1 MTAHIEEIAKLVGKL
16 QFQVDTSQLQRFNQM
31 MQNASKQLRQLS
43 SEYGKL
49 SAQMAKGLKLKMDT
63 SGITKAKASLDNALK
78 RQAQAEAAL
87 SNQQRKTFTAELTQ
101 QKLKYAGTKAQNQLN
116 SASLQSQKDA
126 AIVAAKAA
134 ASVAAGGAASKAQ
147 LATQNALVASVAKQ
161 TRLQAIQQK
170 LAANTQKAANAHLL
184 SQGKLQRVQQQI
196 NHAQQQA
203 HIRAQRAATQQAAA
217 AQTAANK
224 AQNSQQNAG
233 RYQMAQQRHQAW
245 QARQNAPATANN
257 GMFGSGIGGVLA
269 LGGMI
274 GGIGIAVSALNGLIG
289 KLGERVEERKE
300 SVKGAEAFNSNF
312 TAISRDPAQQ
322 KMWRDQY
329 IKAANDSGTN
339 IDIDSAKDFRNF
351 VMAQLAY
358 GKKPDGIMKDYKL
371 RQQVFAISGASKDDA
386 KELNKQLGQMASDGT
401 GNKQDYDIINDRMPM
416 MAPYLAR
423 AYGEEKGIRD
433 PLKAR
438 QALNKGLKAGDGVK
452 YSWYERAFQLM
463 AEENQGMLE
472 DRKKTVTYTQAQAD
486 NQKYLNDNSVN
497 TDANLSEAMKDN
509 VKAWQDVN
517 TDLESTR
524 AALKG
529 FDEGL
534 TNAQSSLL
542 RFMFGRNMD
551 GSKKSE
557 AQQMADRM
565 TTADMPVSLDMV
577 GTHDYSNVDGNSQHQ
592 GGPIGNFWNWAL
604 GIKDN
609 REEYKK
615 QAGDLSKLAPSIWNK
630 DGYPY
635 NQAATPGLLPELKLT
650 SEGFTNLFGD
660 YKNWTPPAGMP
671 IQDAMPSAA
680 NNTFAPSINVEG
692 STINIELNGSASEE
706 DRAKVMEQFK
716 GELDKRDQRMPEIAQ
731 KAVTDM
737 LGRARALQADHQ

>member
-1 MTAHIEEIAKLVGKL
+1 MSMHEEIARLTGTLVFNVQGLPTLANFQNRLQAVHTKLNQVAAAANKL
-16 QFQVDTSQLQRFNQM
+16 
-31 MQNASKQLRQLS
+31 NASLS
-43 SEYGKL
+43 KSMNVRINT
-49 SAQMAKGLKLKMDT
+49 SAIDKAQAKFDK
-63 SGITKAKASLDNALK
+63 ALK

-87 SNQQRKTFTAELTQ
+87 SNQQRKTFAAEISQ
-101 QKLKYAGTKAQNQLN
+101 QKLKYSGSKAQAQFN
-116 SASLQSQKDA
+116 SAALQSQKDA

-170 LAANTQKAANAHLL
+170 LAANTQKAANAHLQ
-184 SQGKLQRVQQQI
+184 SQGKLQRIQQQI

-217 AQTAANK
+217 QQTAASK
-224 AQNSQQNAG
+224 TQSSQQSAG
-233 RYQMAQQRHQAW
+233 RYQMTQQRFAAW
-245 QARQNAPATANN
+245 QAKQNAPRPTPGN
-257 GMFGSGIGGVLA
+257 GGIGGSGIGGVLA

-274 GGIGIAVSALNGLIG
+274 GGLGFAISAFNGLIG

-322 KMWRDQY
+322 KLWRDEY

-339 IDIDSAKDFRNF
+339 IDNDSAKDFRNF

-423 AYGEEKGIRD
+423 AYGEEKKIKD

-438 QALNKGLKAGDGVK
+438 QALNKGLKGGDGVK

-497 TDANLSEAMKDN
+497 TDANLSQSMKEN

-524 AALKG
+524 NALKG

-534 TNAQSSLL
+534 TQAQTGLL
-542 RFMFGRNMD
+542 RFAFGRNLD
-551 GSKKSE
+551 GTKKSE
-557 AQQMADRM
+557 SDQMTDRM
-565 TTADMPVSLDMV
+565 TTADMPPMFNWFNKPENEAVDPIGKRDKGFYDNFLDQLFGV
-577 GTHDYSNVDGNSQHQ
+577 TERNSQ
-592 GGPIGNFWNWAL
+592 ARKDRDMSL
-604 GIKDN
+604 GEFKLPDLDTSSLTPKATMDKSYKTPN
-609 REEYKK
+609 RMSSLADTFNAM
-615 QAGDLSKLAPSIWNK
+615 QSAMSDSKSSQM
-630 DGYPY
+630 
-635 NQAATPGLLPELKLT
+635 QAAASTSQVFNQPITVNNQVDVTIAGSATEKDAQEFLTAVRSEIGTLESKIPGL
-650 SEGFTNLFGD
+650 S
-660 YKNWTPPAGMP
+660 A
-671 IQDAMPSAA
+671 DAVRNM
-680 NNTFAPSINVEG
+680 FAQVRG
-692 STINIELNGSASEE
+692 
-706 DRAKVMEQFK
+706 Q
-716 GELDKRDQRMPEIAQ
+716 
-731 KAVTDM
+731 
-737 LGRARALQADHQ
+737 QAERQ

>member
-1 MTAHIEEIAKLVGKL
+1 MSMHEEIARLTGTLKFNVQGL
-16 QFQVDTSQLQRFNQM
+16 QTLQRFNQYL
-31 MQNASKQLRQLS
+31 QQAAR
-43 SEYGKL
+43 
-49 SAQMAKGLKLKMDT
+49 KMDGLQVAANKLNAAFSKT
-63 SGITKAKASLDNALK
+63 FKIKVDASQVDKAKAKLDNALK

-87 SNQQRKTFTAELTQ
+87 GNQQRKTFTAELTQ

-126 AIVAAKAA
+126 AVVAAKAA
-134 ASVAAGGAASKAQ
+134 ASQAAGGAASKAQ

-170 LAANTQKAANAHLL
+170 LAANTQKAANNHLM
-184 SQGKLQRVQQQI
+184 SQGKLQRIQQQM

-224 AQNSQQNAG
+224 AQNSTQSAA
-233 RYQMAQQRHQAW
+233 RFQMTQQRHQAW
-245 QARQNAPATANN
+245 QARQNAPAPANN

-274 GGIGIAVSALNGLIG
+274 GGIGIAVSSLNALIG
-289 KLGERVEERKE
+289 RLGDRIEERKE

-322 KMWRDQY
+322 KMWRDEY
-329 IKAANDSGTN
+329 IKAANDSGTS
-339 IDIDSAKDFRNF
+339 IDVDSAKDFRNF

-423 AYGEEKGIRD
+423 AYGEEKGIKD
-433 PLKAR
+433 PIKAR
-438 QALNKGLKAGDGVK
+438 QALNKGLKGGDGVK

-472 DRKKTVTYTQAQAD
+472 DRKKTVTFTQAQAD

-534 TNAQSSLL
+534 TNAQTSLL
-542 RFMFGRNMD
+542 RFMFGRNLD
-551 GSKKSE
+551 GSTKS
-557 AQQMADRM
+557 QGDQMADRM
-565 TTADMPVSLDMV
+565 TTVDMPAMFNWFNTPEYDKVDPLGNRDKGLYDNFLDKIFGVTERNAQARKDRDMSLGEFKLPEIDASALTPKPTMDKSYKIPN
-577 GTHDYSNVDGNSQHQ
+577 TMSSLADTFSAMQSAMSDSSQM
-592 GGPIGNFWNWAL
+592 
-604 GIKDN
+604 
-609 REEYKK
+609 
-615 QAGDLSKLAPSIWNK
+615 
-630 DGYPY
+630 
-635 NQAATPGLLPELKLT
+635 QAATSTNQVFNQPITVNNQVDVTIAGSATEKDAQEFLTKVRSEIGTLESKIPGL
-650 SEGFTNLFGD
+650 S
-660 YKNWTPPAGMP
+660 A
-671 IQDAMPSAA
+671 DAVRS
-680 NNTFAPSINVEG
+680 
-692 STINIELNGSASEE
+692 
-706 DRAKVMEQFK
+706 
-716 GELDKRDQRMPEIAQ
+716 
-731 KAVTDM
+731 M
-737 LGRARALQADHQ
+737 LGQARAQQAERQ

>member
-1 MTAHIEEIAKLVGKL
+1 MSANHEVSRLTGKLV
-16 QFQVDTSQLQRFNQM
+16 FQVDQAQLQRFNQL
-31 MQNASKQLRQLS
+31 MQAASQK
-43 SEYGKL
+43 
-49 SAQMAKGLKLKMDT
+49 MAKLGADYTKLAQQLGKSLKLKIDT
-63 SGITKAKASLDNALK
+63 SDADKVKAKLDAALK
-78 RQAQAEAAL
+78 RQAQADSAL

-101 QKLKYAGTKAQNQLN
+101 QKLKYANTKAQNQLN
-116 SASLQSQKDA
+116 SLSLQSQKDA

-134 ASVAAGGAASKAQ
+134 ASNAGAGAASKSQ
-147 LATQNALVASVAKQ
+147 LATQNVLTASVAKQ

-170 LAANTQKAANAHLL
+170 LAASTQKAANAHLM

-203 HIRAQRAATQQAAA
+203 HIRTQRAATQQAAA
-217 AQTAANK
+217 VQTAANK
-224 AQNSQQNAG
+224 TQGSTQSAQ
-233 RYQMAQQRHQAW
+233 RFQMAQQRHQAW
-245 QARQNAPATANN
+245 QARQNSPARASN

-289 KLGERVEERKE
+289 GLGKRIEDRKDD
-300 SVKGAEAFNSNF
+300 VKGVEAFNSNF

-322 KMWRDQY
+322 KMWRDEY

-339 IDIDSAKDFRNF
+339 IDNDSAKDFRNF

-423 AYGEEKGIRD
+423 AYGEEKNIKD

-463 AEENQGMLE
+463 TEENQGMLE

-497 TDANLSEAMKDN
+497 TDANLSQAMKDN

-524 AALKG
+524 MALKG

-534 TNAQSSLL
+534 TNAQTSLL

-551 GSKKSE
+551 GSKKSD
-557 AQQMADRM
+557 AQQVADRM
-565 TTADMPVSLDMV
+565 TTADMPAPVNLFD
-577 GTHDYSNVDGNSQHQ
+577 TPEYQKID
-592 GGPIGNFWNWAL
+592 PIGDRSKGFYDNFLDKIFGVTERNAQARKDRDMSL
-604 GIKDN
+604 GDQ
-609 REEYKK
+609 YKLPGLNASDLIPK
-615 QAGDLSKLAPSIWNK
+615 AGLDKTLNYQLPQGRLPSLADSFSAMQSAMS
-630 DGYPY
+630 DTGSM
-635 NQAATPGLLPELKLT
+635 QAASTTSQVFNTPISVTNTINTTIAGSATEADAVKFMDHVKGEINTLSQTIPGL
-650 SEGFTNLFGD
+650 
-660 YKNWTPPAGMP
+660 
-671 IQDAMPSAA
+671 
-680 NNTFAPSINVEG
+680 
-692 STINIELNGSASEE
+692 
-706 DRAKVMEQFK
+706 AK
-716 GELDKRDQRMPEIAQ
+716 G
-731 KAVTDM
+731 AVLDM
-737 LGRARALQADHQ
+737 LGSARAQQAERQ

>member
-1 MTAHIEEIAKLVGKL
+1 MSLHEEVARLTGTL
-16 QFQVDTSQLQRFNQM
+16 RFNVESAGFLRFNRM
-31 MQNASKQLRQLS
+31 MQNANKQLRQLS
-43 SEYGKL
+43 DEYGKL
-49 SAQMAKGLKLKMDT
+49 SAQMAKGLKMKMDT

-101 QKLKYAGTKAQNQLN
+101 QKLRYAGTRAQNQLN
-116 SASLQSQKDA
+116 SISLQSQKDA

-134 ASVAAGGAASKAQ
+134 ASQAAGGAVSKSQ
-147 LATQNALVASVAKQ
+147 LATQNALTASVAKQ
-161 TRLQAIQQK
+161 TRLQVIQQK
-170 LAANTQKAANAHLL
+170 LAANTQKANNAHLM
-184 SQGKLQRVQQQI
+184 SQGKLQRIQQQM

-203 HIRAQRAATQQAAA
+203 HIRAQRASAQQAAA

-224 AQNSQQNAG
+224 NQGSTQSAQRFQW
-233 RYQMAQQRHQAW
+233 AQQRHAAW
-245 QARQNAPATANN
+245 QARQNAPAPTNG

-322 KMWRDQY
+322 KMWRDEY
-329 IKAANDSGTN
+329 IRAANDSGTN
-339 IDIDSAKDFRNF
+339 IDNDSAKDFRNF

-371 RQQVFAISGASKDDA
+371 RQQVFAIGGASKDDA
-386 KELNKQLGQMASDGT
+386 KEMNKQLGQLASDGT
-401 GNKQDYDIINDRMPM
+401 GSKQDYDILNDRLPM
-416 MAPYLAR
+416 LAPYLAR
-423 AYGEEKGIRD
+423 AYGEEKGIKD

-438 QALNKGLKAGDGVK
+438 QALNKGLKGGDGVK

-486 NQKYLNDNSVN
+486 NQKFLNDNSVN
-497 TDANLSEAMKDN
+497 TDANLSEAMKNN

-524 AALKG
+524 IALKG

-534 TNAQSSLL
+534 TNAQTSLL

-551 GSKKSE
+551 GSKKSDG
-557 AQQMADRM
+557 QQMADRM
-565 TTADMPVSLDMV
+565 TTADLPAPVNLFD
-577 GTHDYSNVDGNSQHQ
+577 TPEYQKID
-592 GGPIGNFWNWAL
+592 PIGDRSKGFYDNFLDNIFGVTERNAQARKDRDMSL
-604 GIKDN
+604 GDQ
-609 REEYKK
+609 YKLPDLTASGLMPK
-615 QAGDLSKLAPSIWNK
+615 AGLDKTLNYQLP
-630 DGYPY
+630 
-635 NQAATPGLLPELKLT
+635 QGLLPSLADSFKAMQETISSNSSMQSNT
-650 SEGFTNLFGD
+650 SPSQTFNQPITVTNQID
-660 YKNWTPPAGMP
+660 
-671 IQDAMPSAA
+671 
-680 NNTFAPSINVEG
+680 V
-692 STINIELNGSASEE
+692 TIAGSATEKDAQEFMTKVRSEIGTLE
-706 DRAKVMEQFK
+706 DKIPGLSAE
-716 GELDKRDQRMPEIAQ
+716 
-731 KAVTDM
+731 AVRN
-737 LGRARALQADHQ
+737 LLSNARAQQAERQ

>member
-1 MTAHIEEIAKLVGKL
+1 MSMNEEIARLTGTLRFNVESAG
-16 QFQVDTSQLQRFNQM
+16 FQRFNLM
-31 MQNASKQLRQLS
+31 MQNANKQLRQFAQD
-43 SEYGKL
+43 YGRL
-49 SAQMAKGLKLKMDT
+49 SAQMAKGFKFKIDT
-63 SGITKAKASLDNALK
+63 SQVDKAKTKLDAALK
-78 RQAQAEAAL
+78 RQSRAEAAL

-101 QKLKYAGTKAQNQLN
+101 QKLRYAGTRAQNQLN
-116 SASLQSQKDA
+116 SISLQSQKDV

-134 ASVAAGGAASKAQ
+134 ASVNAGGAASKSQ
-147 LATQNALVASVAKQ
+147 LATQNALTASVAKQ
-161 TRLQAIQQK
+161 TRLQVIQQK
-170 LAANTQKAANAHLL
+170 LAANTQKANNAHLM

-224 AQNSQQNAG
+224 NQGSTQSAQRFQW
-233 RYQMAQQRHQAW
+233 AQQRHQAW
-245 QARQNAPATANN
+245 QARQNAPAPTNG

-322 KMWRDQY
+322 KMWRDEY
-329 IKAANDSGTN
+329 IKSANDSGTN
-339 IDIDSAKDFRNF
+339 IDNDSAKDFRNF

-423 AYGEEKGIRD
+423 AYGEEKEIKD

-438 QALNKGLKAGDGVK
+438 QALNKGLKGGDGVK

-497 TDANLSEAMKDN
+497 TDANLSQVMKDN

-524 AALKG
+524 VALKG

-534 TNAQSSLL
+534 TNAQTSLL

-565 TTADMPVSLDMV
+565 TTADMPAPVNLFDTPEHQKVDPIGDRSKGFYDNFLDRIFGV
-577 GTHDYSNVDGNSQHQ
+577 TERNSQARKDRDMSLGDQYRLPNLTASGLMPKAGMDKVLNYQLPQSHLLPSLTDSFKAMQ
-592 GGPIGNFWNWAL
+592 DTVTSNSGMQQNASPSQTFNQPITVTNQIDVTIAGSATE
-604 GIKDN
+604 KDAQEFMTKV
-609 REEYKK
+609 RSEVGMLE
-615 QAGDLSKLAPSIWNK
+615 SKI
-630 DGYPY
+630 
-635 NQAATPGLLPELKLT
+635 PGL
-650 SEGFTNLFGD
+650 S
-660 YKNWTPPAGMP
+660 A
-671 IQDAMPSAA
+671 DA
-680 NNTFAPSINVEG
+680 VR
-692 STINIELNGSASEE
+692 NILSN
-706 DRAKVMEQFK
+706 
-716 GELDKRDQRMPEIAQ
+716 
-731 KAVTDM
+731 
-737 LGRARALQADHQ
+737 ARAQQAERQ

>member
-1 MTAHIEEIAKLVGKL
+1 MSLHEEVARLTGTL
-16 QFQVDTSQLQRFNQM
+16 RFNVESAGFLRFNRM
-31 MQNASKQLRQLS
+31 MQNANKQLRQLS
-43 SEYGKL
+43 DEYGKL
-49 SAQMAKGLKLKMDT
+49 SAQMAKGLKMKMDT

-101 QKLKYAGTKAQNQLN
+101 QKLRYAGTRAQNQLN
-116 SASLQSQKDA
+116 SISLQSQKDA

-134 ASVAAGGAASKAQ
+134 ASQAAGGAVSKSQ
-147 LATQNALVASVAKQ
+147 LATQNALTASVAKQ
-161 TRLQAIQQK
+161 TRLQVIQQK
-170 LAANTQKAANAHLL
+170 LAANTQKANNAHLM
-184 SQGKLQRVQQQI
+184 SQGKLQRIQQQM

-203 HIRAQRAATQQAAA
+203 QLRAQRAATQQAAA

-224 AQNSQQNAG
+224 NQGSTQSAQRFQW
-233 RYQMAQQRHQAW
+233 AQQRHQAW
-245 QARQNAPATANN
+245 QARQNAPAPTNS

-274 GGIGIAVSALNGLIG
+274 GGIGIAVSALNRLIG

-322 KMWRDQY
+322 KMWRDEY
-329 IKAANDSGTN
+329 IRAANDSGTN
-339 IDIDSAKDFRNF
+339 VDNDSAKDFRNF

-423 AYGEEKGIRD
+423 AYGEEKGIKD

-438 QALNKGLKAGDGVK
+438 QALNKGLKGGDGVK

-486 NQKYLNDNSVN
+486 NQKFLNDNSVN
-497 TDANLSEAMKDN
+497 TDANLSEAMKNN

-524 AALKG
+524 IALKG

-534 TNAQSSLL
+534 TNAQTSLL
-542 RFMFGRNMD
+542 RFMFGRNTD
-551 GSKKSE
+551 GSKKSDG
-557 AQQMADRM
+557 QQMADRM
-565 TTADMPVSLDMV
+565 TTADLPAPVNLFD
-577 GTHDYSNVDGNSQHQ
+577 TPEYQKID
-592 GGPIGNFWNWAL
+592 PIGDRSKGFYDNFLDNIFGVTERNAQARKDRDMSL
-604 GIKDN
+604 GDQ
-609 REEYKK
+609 YKLPDLTASGLMPK
-615 QAGDLSKLAPSIWNK
+615 AGLDKTLNYQLP
-630 DGYPY
+630 
-635 NQAATPGLLPELKLT
+635 QGLLPSLADSFKSMQETISSNSGMQSNT
-650 SEGFTNLFGD
+650 SPSQTFNQPITVTNQID
-660 YKNWTPPAGMP
+660 
-671 IQDAMPSAA
+671 
-680 NNTFAPSINVEG
+680 V
-692 STINIELNGSASEE
+692 TIAGSATEKDAQEFMTKVRSEIGTLE
-706 DRAKVMEQFK
+706 DKIPGLSAE
-716 GELDKRDQRMPEIAQ
+716 
-731 KAVTDM
+731 AVRN
-737 LGRARALQADHQ
+737 LLSNARAQQAERQ